1 MLAEQLPAGVML
13 SPLSTMRAVELTGL
27 GEASVLV
34 ETTRPTPRPGP
45 GQFLVKV
52 AAAGVCGHDV
62 LARRGMLAAAP
73 GDVLGHEIS
82 GTVVAIG
89 GSGGRS
95 GDDLTGPWLGQ
106 RVALV
111 QRIPCGI
118 CADCA
123 AGATSQCRRGPGFYG
138 DDLPGGYAEY
148 VVSSPLNTVALPE
161 SIDDISA
168 AILSCAVGTGL
179 RALRTADLWPDDVVV
194 VTGAGG
200 GVGVHT
206 VQLAAYLGYRVIAV
220 TGTQSKVD
228 QLTRWGAHRV
238 LVSPDLRAVRDAAD
252 ALGRPR
258 GADAVIEITGG
269 PLFGL
274 SLRALAP
281 RGRLVLVGNVDP
293 APINLDPG
301 LTIVKELQVR
311 GSAHA
316 TRTDLEEVVSMVADG
331 HVVPVVAR
339 TWPLAQVS
347 KAHAALDAG
356 QITGRAVVV
365 P

>member
-1 MLAEQLPAGVML
+1 MLADRLSAG
-13 SPLSTMRAVELTGL
+13 STPLRPLTMRAVELSGL

-34 ETTRPTPRPGP
+34 PTTRPTPSPGP
-45 GQFLVKV
+45 GELLVKI
-52 AAAGVCGHDV
+52 AATGVCGHDV
-62 LARRGMLAAAP
+62 LARRGKLSAAP
-73 GDVLGHEIS
+73 GDVLGHEIA
-82 GTVVAIG
+82 GTVVDIGAG
-89 GSGGRS
+89 GSGRE
-95 GDDLTGPWLGQ
+95 DLVGPWLGQ

-111 QRIPCGI
+111 QRIPCGV
-118 CADCA
+118 CRDCA

-138 DDLPGGYAEY
+138 DDIPGGYAEY
-148 VVSSPLNTVALPE
+148 VVSSPLNTVALPD
-161 SIDDISA
+161 SIDDVSA

-179 RALRTADLWPDDVVV
+179 RALRTADLRSDDVVM

-206 VQLAAYLGYRVIAV
+206 IQLAVHLGYRVIAV
-220 TGTQSKVD
+220 TGTRSKVD
-228 QLTRWGAHRV
+228 QLTRLGAQRV

-281 RGRLVLVGNVDP
+281 RGRLVLVGDVDP
-293 APINLDPG
+293 APVGLDSG

-316 TRTDLEEVVSMVADG
+316 TRTDLEEVVSMVAEG
-331 HVVPVVAR
+331 HIVPVVAR

-347 KAHAALDAG
+347 QAHAALDARE
-356 QITGRAVVV
+356 ITGRAVVV